1 MGYCKNNK
9 NKVKG
14 LKKMRI
20 KYLGINTCS
29 HENTNHERVY
39 IFVKCGSATEVLPLQ
54 CCPYVGPTV
63 KSTYCSGR
71 GEGCRLSRAS
81 IMADEDEKAEDG
93 ESEGVEEEEDSDEE
107 SEEEDDEDDEE
118 LLTAGSVPPFTP
130 AHRDFESKF

>member
-1 MGYCKNNK
+1 MCNMYTYVC
-9 NKVKG
+9 V
-14 LKKMRI
+14 
-20 KYLGINTCS
+20 
-29 HENTNHERVY
+29 
-39 IFVKCGSATEVLPLQ
+39 FVKCGSATQVLPLQ

-63 KSTYCSGR
+63 NRSER